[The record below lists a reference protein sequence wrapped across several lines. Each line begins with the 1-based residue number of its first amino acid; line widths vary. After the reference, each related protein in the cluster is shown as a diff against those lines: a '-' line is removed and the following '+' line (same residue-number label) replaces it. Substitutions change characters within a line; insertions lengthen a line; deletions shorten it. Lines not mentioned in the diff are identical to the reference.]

1 MCYTCNRNVT
11 KENDVKFR
19 ISLLDVLNSKTK
31 IKIIKFLLTHEAS
44 MSEREIAS
52 ILKVSHMSVNRTMR
66 ELAELNFVNFVTIGK
81 AHLWRVNHKS
91 YAFRALS
98 ELIKGVSGIQEP
110 IEELKKILLK
120 NLPKTLIKR
129 IVLFGSVAKGSERT
143 NSDIDIFVLAR
154 DKQSK
159 EKLESSIEKLS
170 NICFEMYGNRLAPY
184 ILTEQELKQK
194 KRLKVISEIKKGIE
208 IFSGKKG

>member
-1 MCYTCNRNVT
+1 
-11 KENDVKFR
+11 
-19 ISLLDVLNSKTK
+19 
-31 IKIIKFLLTHEAS
+31 

-129 IVLFGSVAKGSERT
+129 IVLFGSIAKGSERT

-159 EKLESSIEKLS
+159 EKLEPSIEKLS

-194 KRLKVISEIKKGIE
+194 KKLKVISEIKEGIE

>member
-1 MCYTCNRNVT
+1 M
-11 KENDVKFR
+11 KFR

-129 IVLFGSVAKGSERT
+129 IVLFGSIAKGSERA

-154 DKQSK
+154 DRQCK

-194 KRLKVISEIKKGIE
+194 KKLNVISEIKKGIE
-208 IFSGKKG
+208 IYSGKKG

>member
-1 MCYTCNRNVT
+1 M
-11 KENDVKFR
+11 KFR

-129 IVLFGSVAKGSERT
+129 IVLFGSIAKGSERT

-159 EKLESSIEKLS
+159 EKLEPSIEKLS

-184 ILTEQELKQK
+184 ILTDQEFKQK
-194 KRLKVISEIKKGIE
+194 KNLKVISEIKKGIE
-208 IFSGKKG
+208 IYSGKKG